1 MESPKVICSSRPE
14 SRRGG
19 DRAARCTSTK
29 GFQPL
34 MGSIPVGLRYMA
46 AGALAFSVMSA
57 LAKVAG
63 ASVPLFEIVL
73 ARSVVMMVVAGSLL
87 RRRGVGF
94 VGKEPRILVL
104 RGLLGFAGLTCFY
117 FAVIR
122 LPLADATVIHF
133 TNPVFTALVAAMVL
147 GEHVGLAEAALVGV
161 SLVGVVVVAR
171 PAFIFGDAAALDP
184 VAVVAGLGGA
194 LFSAGAYVAVRRLR
208 NEAPLTVVFYFA
220 AVSTALSLPMVVRD
234 PVAPTITVLLVL
246 LGVGVSTYLGQI
258 FITLG
263 YREERAARASSVGY
277 LQILFAAAWGWVLFD
292 AVPDLW
298 TWVGAGVIVVS
309 TVILVRMHPAR

>member
-1 MESPKVICSSRPE
+1 M
-14 SRRGG
+14 
-19 DRAARCTSTK
+19 
-29 GFQPL
+29 
-34 MGSIPVGLRYMA
+34 GLRYMA

-73 ARSVVMMVVAGSLL
+73 ARSVVMMVVAGTLL

-94 VGKEPRILVL
+94 VGREPRILVL

-133 TNPVFTALVAAMVL
+133 TNPVFTALVAAVVL
-147 GEHVGLAEAALVGV
+147 GEHVGLAEASLVAV
-161 SLVGVVVVAR
+161 SLLGVVLVAR
-171 PAFIFGDAAALDP
+171 PGFIFGDAAALDP
-184 VAVVAGLGGA
+184 VAVLAGLGGA
-194 LFSAGAYVAVRRLR
+194 VFSAGAYVAVRRLR
-208 NEAPLTVVFYFA
+208 NEVPLTVVFYFA
-220 AVSTALSLPMVVRD
+220 AVSAALSLPMVVRD
-234 PVAPTITVLLVL
+234 PVVPTLTVLLVL
-246 LGVGVSTYLGQI
+246 LGLGVSTYVGQI

-277 LQILFAAAWGWVLFD
+277 LQILFAAGWGWMLFD
-292 AVPDLW
+292 DVPDVW
-298 TWVGAGVIVVS
+298 TWVGAGVIVLS
-309 TVILVRMHPAR
+309 AVILVRMHPAR